1 MWEGLI
7 SGMMVGIKT
16 TLIPYNI
23 AVVLFGCF
31 VGSFIG
37 MLPGLGP
44 ITAVALMIPVTYGL
58 EPSSGMV
65 LLAGVYYG
73 AIFGGSTCSI
83 LINAPG
89 EAATVATAFD
99 GYPLAQKGHPGKAL
113 AIAAYSSFSGGT
125 IAVVLLMLAAPAM
138 AQVAKSFQSS
148 DYFALMVLGLT
159 AVSAFAGRGGFLKAL
174 LMTVVGLML
183 ATIGTDQTSGVQR
196 FTFGSLNLLDGL
208 SFLMLAMATFAITE
222 ALVMILKKEEITEVF
237 DSESVGKIGD
247 LKVTKQ
253 EFKKIA
259 PTIGR
264 SSLLGFFI
272 GALPGAGATL
282 GSFLSYGMERNLAK
296 PEDKEE
302 FGKGSIIGLAAPETG
317 NNAASSG
324 SFVPLLTLG
333 IPGSGTTAVMLGALI
348 AYGIEPGPRMF
359 VERPEIF
366 WAVIMSMYLGN
377 VFLLILNLPLIPYFA
392 RLLAVPRT
400 VLIPGIFFFSIIGV
414 YLVTFNT
421 FDIYMMVGVAA
432 VALIVRMLNFPMAP
446 ILLGFILGGLM
457 EDNLRRSL
465 IIYEGSLSFLW
476 NRPITLVINLITLA
490 IFSTPFIQ
498 WILARAKAPKAG
510 ITKEHQEEA

>member
-1 MWEGLI
+1 MWEGLG
-7 SGMMVGIKT
+7 SGIMVGIT
-16 TLIPYNI
+16 TTMIPINI
-23 AVVLFGCF
+23 VMVLLGCF

-44 ITAVALMIPVTYGL
+44 ITAVALMIPITYGL
-58 EPSSGMV
+58 DPSTGMV

-99 GYPLAQKGHPGKAL
+99 GYPMAQQGKPGKAL

-125 IAVVLLMLAAPAM
+125 IAVILLMLGAPIM
-138 AQVAKSFQSS
+138 ANVAKSFQSS
-148 DYFALMVLGLT
+148 DYFALMVMGLT

-183 ATIGTDQTSGVQR
+183 ATVGTDQTSGVQR
-196 FTFGSLNLLDGL
+196 FTFGSMNLLDGL
-208 SFLMLAMATFAITE
+208 SFVMLAMATFAITE
-222 ALVMILKKEEITEVF
+222 GLIMVLKRQDTTGVF
-237 DSESVGKIGD
+237 KAENIAGISD
-247 LKVTKQ
+247 LKVTKE

-296 PEDKEE
+296 PADRKQ
-302 FGKGSIIGLAAPETG
+302 FGKGSLIGLAAPETG
-317 NNAASSG
+317 NNAASTG
-324 SFVPLLTLG
+324 SFIPLLTLG

-392 RLLAVPRT
+392 RLLAVPKNI
-400 VLIPGIFFFSIIGV
+400 LIPGIFFFSIIGV
-414 YLVTFNT
+414 YLITFNN
-421 FDIYMMVGVAA
+421 FDIKAMILIST
-432 VALIVRMLNFPMAP
+432 VALVLRLLDFPMAP
-446 ILLGFILGGLM
+446 LLLGFILGGLM

-465 IIYEGSLSFLW
+465 MIYDGSFSFLW
-476 NRPITLVINLITLA
+476 ERSITLIINLITLSLLA
-490 IFSTPFIQ
+490 TPVLQ
-498 WILARAKAPKAG
+498 WFLARRGKA
-510 ITKEHQEEA
+510 TDQ

>member
-1 MWEGLI
+1 
-7 SGMMVGIKT
+7 MVGIT
-16 TLIPYNI
+16 TTMIPINI
-23 AVVLFGCF
+23 VMVLLGCF

-58 EPSSGMV
+58 DPSTGMV

-99 GYPLAQKGHPGKAL
+99 GYPMAQQGKPGKAL

-125 IAVVLLMLAAPAM
+125 IAVILLMLGAPIM
-138 AQVAKSFQSS
+138 ANVAKSFQSS
-148 DYFALMVLGLT
+148 DYFALMVMGLT

-183 ATIGTDQTSGVQR
+183 ATVGTDQTSGVQR
-196 FTFGSLNLLDGL
+196 FTFGSMNLLDGL
-208 SFLMLAMATFAITE
+208 SFVMLAMATFAITE
-222 ALVMILKKEEITEVF
+222 GLIMVLKRQDTTGVF
-237 DSESVGKIGD
+237 KAENIAGISD
-247 LKVTKQ
+247 LKVTKE

-296 PEDKEE
+296 PADRKQ
-302 FGKGSIIGLAAPETG
+302 FGKGSLIGLAAPETG
-317 NNAASSG
+317 NNAASTG
-324 SFVPLLTLG
+324 SFIPLLTLG

-392 RLLAVPRT
+392 RLLAVPKNI
-400 VLIPGIFFFSIIGV
+400 LIPGIFFFSIIGV
-414 YLVTFNT
+414 YLITFNN
-421 FDIYMMVGVAA
+421 FDIKAMILIST
-432 VALIVRMLNFPMAP
+432 VALVLRLLDFPMAP
-446 ILLGFILGGLM
+446 LLLGFILGGLM

-465 IIYEGSLSFLW
+465 MIYDGSFSFLW
-476 NRPITLVINLITLA
+476 ERSITLIINLITLSLLA
-490 IFSTPFIQ
+490 TPVLQ
-498 WILARAKAPKAG
+498 WFLARRGKA
-510 ITKEHQEEA
+510 TDQ

>member
-1 MWEGLI
+1 MWEGLWT
-7 SGMMVGIKT
+7 GMMIGIKT
-16 TLIPYNI
+16 TMIPINI
-23 AVVLFGCF
+23 AVVLLGCF

-44 ITAVALMIPVTYGL
+44 ITAVALMIPITYGL
-58 EPSSGMV
+58 DPSTGMV

-99 GYPLAQKGHPGKAL
+99 GYPLAQKGKPGKAL

-125 IAVVLLMLAAPAM
+125 IAVILLMLGAPVM
-138 AQVAKSFQSS
+138 ANVAKSFQSS
-148 DYFALMVLGLT
+148 DYFALMVMGLT

-174 LMTVVGLML
+174 LMVIVGLML
-183 ATIGTDQTSGVQR
+183 STVGTDQTSGVQR
-196 FTFGSLNLLDGL
+196 FTFGSMDLLDGL
-208 SFLMLAMATFAITE
+208 SFVMLAMATFAITE
-222 ALVMILKKEEITEVF
+222 AMIMVLKRLDTTGVF
-237 DSESVGKIGD
+237 DSQNISSISD
-247 LKVTKQ
+247 LRVTKK

-296 PEDKEE
+296 QEDKEE

-324 SFVPLLTLG
+324 SFIPLLTLG

-359 VERPEIF
+359 VERPEVF

-377 VFLLILNLPLIPYFA
+377 IFLLILNLPLIPYFA
-392 RLLAVPRT
+392 RLLAVPKNI
-400 VLIPGIFFFSIIGV
+400 LIPGILFFSIIGV
-414 YLVTFNT
+414 YLITFNT
-421 FDIYMMVGVAA
+421 FDIQAMILIASI
-432 VALIVRMLNFPMAP
+432 ALIVRLLDFPMAP

-465 IIYEGSLSFLW
+465 MIYDGSLAFLW
-476 NRPITLVINLITLA
+476 ERPITLGINLITLGFLA
-490 IFSTPFIQ
+490 MPVVQ
-498 WILARAKAPKAG
+498 WALALKRRSKVKTEDSEQKA
-510 ITKEHQEEA
+510 

>member
-7 SGMMVGIKT
+7 TGMMVGIKT
-16 TLIPYNI
+16 TLIPFNI

-58 EPSSGMV
+58 DPSSGMV

-89 EAATVATAFD
+89 EAATVATTFD
-99 GYPLAQKGHPGKAL
+99 GYPLAQKGYPGKAL

-138 AQVAKSFQSS
+138 AQVAKSFQSC

-159 AVSAFAGRGGFLKAL
+159 AVSAFAGRGGFIKAL

-183 ATIGTDQTSGVQR
+183 ATIGTDQTSGIQR
-196 FTFGSLNLLDGL
+196 FTFGTINLLDGL
-208 SFLMLAMATFAITE
+208 SFVMLAMATFAITE
-222 ALVMILKKEEITEVF
+222 ALMMVLKKEDSTEVF
-237 DSESVGKIGD
+237 DSKNVGKISD

-264 SSLLGFFI
+264 CSLLGFFI

-296 PEDKEE
+296 SEDKKE
-302 FGKGSIIGLAAPETG
+302 FGKGSLIGLAAPETG
-317 NNAASSG
+317 NNAASTG

-392 RLLAVPRT
+392 KFLAVPRT
-400 VLIPGIFFFSIIGV
+400 VLIPAIVFFSIVGV

-421 FDIYMMVGVAA
+421 FDIYMMIGISA
-432 VALIVRMLNFPMAP
+432 VALIVRMLGFPMAP

-476 NRPITLVINLITLA
+476 ERPSTLFINLITSA
-490 IFSTPFIQ
+490 IFMTPLVQ
-498 WILARAKAPKAG
+498 WILSRVKSSR
-510 ITKEHQEEA
+510 

>member
-1 MWEGLI
+1 
-7 SGMMVGIKT
+7 MVGITT
-16 TLIPYNI
+16 TLIPINI
-23 AVVLFGCF
+23 AMVLLGCF

-44 ITAVALMIPVTYGL
+44 ITAVALMIPVTYGFD
-58 EPSSGMV
+58 PSTGMV

-99 GYPLAQKGHPGKAL
+99 GYPMAQQGKPGKAL

-125 IAVVLLMLAAPAM
+125 IAVVLLMLGAPIM
-138 AQVAKSFQSS
+138 ANVAKSFQSS
-148 DYFALMVLGLT
+148 DYFALMVMGLT

-183 ATIGTDQTSGVQR
+183 ATVGTDQTSGVQR
-196 FTFGSLNLLDGL
+196 FTFGSMDLLDGL
-208 SFLMLAMATFAITE
+208 SFVMLAMATFAITE
-222 ALVMILKKEEITEVF
+222 GLIMVLKRQDTTSVF
-237 DSESVGKIGD
+237 KAKNIAGISD
-247 LKVTKQ
+247 LKVTKE
-253 EFKKIA
+253 EFKKIG

-264 SSLLGFFI
+264 SSLLGFLI

-296 PEDKEE
+296 PADREQ

-317 NNAASSG
+317 NNAASTG
-324 SFVPLLTLG
+324 SFIPLLTLG

-359 VERPEIF
+359 VERPEVF

-377 VFLLILNLPLIPYFA
+377 IFLLILNLPLIPYFA
-392 RLLAVPRT
+392 RLLAVPKNI
-400 VLIPGIFFFSIIGV
+400 LIPGIFFFSIIGV
-414 YLVTFNT
+414 YLITFNN
-421 FDIYMMVGVAA
+421 FDIKAMILIAT
-432 VALIVRMLNFPMAP
+432 VALVLRLLDFPMAP
-446 ILLGFILGGLM
+446 LLLGFILGGLM

-465 IIYEGSLSFLW
+465 MIYDGSFSFLW
-476 NRPITLVINLITLA
+476 ERSITLIINLITLSLLA
-490 IFSTPFIQ
+490 TPVLQ
-498 WILARAKAPKAG
+498 WFLARRGNPKVA
-510 ITKEHQEEA
+510 

>member
-1 MWEGLI
+1 
-7 SGMMVGIKT
+7 MVGIT
-16 TLIPYNI
+16 TTMIPINI
-23 AVVLFGCF
+23 VMVLLGCF

-44 ITAVALMIPVTYGL
+44 ITAVALMIPITYGL
-58 EPSSGMV
+58 DPSTGMV

-99 GYPLAQKGHPGKAL
+99 GYPMAQQGKPGNAL

-125 IAVVLLMLAAPAM
+125 IAVILLMLGAPIM
-138 AQVAKSFQSS
+138 ANVAKSFQSS
-148 DYFALMVLGLT
+148 DYFALMVMGLT

-183 ATIGTDQTSGVQR
+183 ATVGTDQTSGVQR
-196 FTFGSLNLLDGL
+196 FTFGSMNLLDGL
-208 SFLMLAMATFAITE
+208 SFVMLAMATFAITE
-222 ALVMILKKEEITEVF
+222 GLIMVLKRQDTTGVF
-237 DSESVGKIGD
+237 KAENIAGISD
-247 LKVTKQ
+247 LKVTKE

-296 PEDKEE
+296 PADRKQ
-302 FGKGSIIGLAAPETG
+302 FGKGSLIGLAAPETG
-317 NNAASSG
+317 NNAASTG
-324 SFVPLLTLG
+324 SFIPLLTLG

-392 RLLAVPRT
+392 RLLAVPKNI
-400 VLIPGIFFFSIIGV
+400 LIPGIFFFSIIGV
-414 YLVTFNT
+414 YLITFNN
-421 FDIYMMVGVAA
+421 FDIKAMILIST
-432 VALIVRMLNFPMAP
+432 VALVLRLLDFPMAP
-446 ILLGFILGGLM
+446 LLLGFILGGLM

-465 IIYEGSLSFLW
+465 MIYDGSFSFLW
-476 NRPITLVINLITLA
+476 ERSITLIINLITLSLLA
-490 IFSTPFIQ
+490 TPVLQ
-498 WILARAKAPKAG
+498 WFLARRGKA
-510 ITKEHQEEA
+510 TDQ

>member
-1 MWEGLI
+1 MWEGVI
-7 SGMMVGIKT
+7 TGMMVGIKT
-16 TLIPYNI
+16 TLIPFNI

-58 EPSSGMV
+58 DPSSGMV

-99 GYPLAQKGHPGKAL
+99 GYPLAQKGYPGKAL

-125 IAVVLLMLAAPAM
+125 IAVVLLMLTAPAM
-138 AQVAKSFQSS
+138 AHVAKSFQSC
-148 DYFALMVLGLT
+148 DYFVLMVLGLT
-159 AVSAFAGRGGFLKAL
+159 AVSAFAGRGGFIKAL
-174 LMTVVGLML
+174 LMTLVGLML

-196 FTFGSLNLLDGL
+196 FTFGTINLLDGL
-208 SFLMLAMATFAITE
+208 SFVMLAMATFAITE
-222 ALVMILKKEEITEVF
+222 ALMMILKQEDTTEVF
-237 DSESVGKIGD
+237 DSAHVGKISN

-264 SSLLGFFI
+264 CSLLGFFI

-296 PEDKEE
+296 SEDKKE
-302 FGKGSIIGLAAPETG
+302 FGNGSIIGLAAPETG
-317 NNAASSG
+317 NNAASTG

-359 VERPEIF
+359 VERPEVF

-400 VLIPGIFFFSIIGV
+400 VLIPAIGFFSIIGV

-421 FDIYMMVGVAA
+421 FDIYIMIGISA
-432 VALIVRMLNFPMAP
+432 VALIARMLGFPMAP

-465 IIYEGSLSFLW
+465 IIYDGSLSFLW
-476 NRPITLVINLITLA
+476 ERPTTLVINLITIA
-490 IFSTPFIQ
+490 IFATPLIQ
-498 WILARAKAPKAG
+498 WVFARVKRSKA
-510 ITKEHQEEA
+510 